1 MQNKENFIKNIE
13 DKIKDKKI
21 KMKPKWH
28 FVFKGILII
37 SFVFI
42 LLLAT
47 IYIGNFILLIFHEHK
62 IAFDAVNI
70 NPSIFKM
77 FLEIMRTVPLLL
89 LFLVSIFLFS
99 LYKLVKDYSFVYRKN
114 VLYVVL
120 FLLFVVIV
128 TILNIHVFLD
138 QGYKMARFGE
148 RGEVPFLQN
157 VHRYYRGPDLLKRID
172 GDDNNHN
179 IPPFVNQIMNQG
191 IR

>member
-13 DKIKDKKI
+13 NKIKDKKI

-28 FVFKGILII
+28 FVFKGILIV

-47 IYIGNFILLIFHEHK
+47 LYIGNFILLIFHEHK
-62 IAFDAVNI
+62 VAFDHINV
-70 NPSIFKM
+70 NPSGFRM
-77 FLEIMRTVPLLL
+77 FLEIIRTIPLLL
-89 LFLVSIFLFS
+89 LFLVSVFLFS
-99 LYKLVKDYSFVYRKN
+99 LYKLIKDYSFVYRKN

-138 QGYKMARFGE
+138 RGYKMARFGE
-148 RGEVPFLQN
+148 RGEIPFLQN
-157 VHRYYRGPDLLKRID
+157 VHKYYRGPDFLNRID
-172 GDDNNHN
+172 NDDIPN
-179 IPPFVNQIMNQG
+179 IQPSQMK
-191 IR
+191 